1 MRKTLG
7 TIAVVLS
14 LTLISACGASGG
26 EDDASDDP
34 TTTVAQSE
42 TTEAGTDTTEA
53 EETTTTEEESS
64 GDGVAVDEWAE
75 GFCGNFSTWID
86 DIQSASDDVATGLTP
101 GDVEGGKAA
110 IVDLFETASV
120 TTEDLIGTLEEGGT
134 PDIEDGEGLVEDL
147 TGKFVD
153 FNDAIETAKG
163 EAENL
168 PTDPTAFSTEV
179 SSLVSTFQD
188 EVTEVS
194 GSFAE
199 LDSKYPSTELQAAL
213 SESCT
218 DI

>member
-7 TIAVVLS
+7 TLVAVLS
-14 LTLISACGASGG
+14 LTLISACGASGSD
-26 EDDASDDP
+26 EDAD
-34 TTTVAQSE
+34 TTTTEASSE
-42 TTEAGTDTTEA
+42 TTEATTETTEA

-75 GFCGNFSTWID
+75 GFCGNFSTWIE
-86 DIQSASDDVATGLTP
+86 DIQTASSDVSSGLAP

-110 IVDLFETASV
+110 IVGLFETASV
-120 TTEDLIGTLEEGGT
+120 TTEDLIGTLEEGGA

-153 FNDAIETAKG
+153 FNDAIEAAKG

-168 PTDPTAFSTEV
+168 PTEPQAFSTEV
-179 SSLVSTFQD
+179 STLVSAFQD

-199 LDSKYPSTELQAAL
+199 LDAKYPSRELQAAL

-218 DI
+218 QF